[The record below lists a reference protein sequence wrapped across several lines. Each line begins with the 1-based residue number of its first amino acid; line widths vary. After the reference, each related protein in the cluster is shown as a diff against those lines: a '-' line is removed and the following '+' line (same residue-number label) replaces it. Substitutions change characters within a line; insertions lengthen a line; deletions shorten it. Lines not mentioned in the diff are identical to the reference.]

1 MFKKIA
7 LLTAFAFALTLGA
20 FASPTTAHAAGLLPN
35 DSGNTVQAPATA
47 DDANDRIDHSEG
59 TTLALSD
66 DIGEMADRIGEM
78 SDRILWTE
86 TQIGDMADRIV
97 ESEHLISDSSLGLA
111 GMGQDSTNTIS
122 SPLP

>member
-7 LLTAFAFALTLGA
+7 LLTAFAFALVLGA
-20 FASPTTAHAAGLLPN
+20 FASPANAHAMGLIPT
-35 DSGNTVQAPATA
+35 DGSAIQAPATA

-66 DIGEMADRIGEM
+66 DIGEMADRIGDM

-86 TQIGDMADRIV
+86 GQIGVMADRIV

-111 GMGQDSTNTIS
+111 GMTQDSTNNTQS
-122 SPLP
+122 WLP